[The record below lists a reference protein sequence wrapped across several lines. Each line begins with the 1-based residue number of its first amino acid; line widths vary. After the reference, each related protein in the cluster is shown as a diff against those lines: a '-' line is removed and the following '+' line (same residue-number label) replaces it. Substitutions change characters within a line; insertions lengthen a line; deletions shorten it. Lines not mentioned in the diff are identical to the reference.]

1 MTKPE
6 KEAWNQPTISSP
18 ETSLKQQQESEL
30 EQTEN
35 QEDSLKSSKEKRGLY
50 NLNKN
55 LAIVAR
61 ELANQNE
68 INGLLLAG
76 LPLTAVTK
84 IAEPLV
90 DRKTLDKQAAGVAVI
105 NRFQQILPDRFVGN
119 SNQPFSWK
127 DPNSG
132 KKYKF
137 QLSGGNLSQKQLTKL
152 PSPRVLRGVE
162 ANSAKEVFVASSLD
176 NKHWRIEKCDFNS
189 SQLSSLAKAVNL
201 QPKNQQKSHTNSHNR

>member
-1 MTKPE
+1 MTKP
-6 KEAWNQPTISSP
+6 KKSAFHFSAISSP

-35 QEDSLKSSKEKRGLY
+35 QEDSLKSSKEKRGLH

-55 LAIVAR
+55 LAIVAQQ
-61 ELANQNE
+61 LANQNE
-68 INGLLLAG
+68 VNGLLLAG

-105 NRFQQILPDRFVGN
+105 NRFQQILPDRFVLN

-137 QLSGGNLSQKQLTKL
+137 QLSGGNLSQKEVRKL
-152 PSPRVLRGVE
+152 RSPRVLRGQE
-162 ANSAKEVFVASSLD
+162 TNSAKEVFVASSLD
-176 NKHWRIEKCDFNS
+176 YKHWRIEKCDFNY
-189 SQLSSLAKAVNL
+189 SQISSLAKAENL
-201 QPKNQQKSHTNSHNR
+201 QQKKKQNSNTISHNR

>member
-1 MTKPE
+1 MTKP
-6 KEAWNQPTISSP
+6 KKSAFHFSGISS
-18 ETSLKQQQESEL
+18 EDTFLKQQQESEL
-30 EQTEN
+30 EPTEN

-68 INGLLLAG
+68 INGLLLVG

-90 DRKTLDKQAAGVAVI
+90 DQKTLDKQAAGVAVI
-105 NRFQQILPDRFVGN
+105 HRFQQILPDRFVLN
-119 SNQPFSWK
+119 SHQPFTWK
-127 DPNSG
+127 DPYSG

-137 QLSGGNLSQKQLTKL
+137 QLSGGNLTQKQLTKL